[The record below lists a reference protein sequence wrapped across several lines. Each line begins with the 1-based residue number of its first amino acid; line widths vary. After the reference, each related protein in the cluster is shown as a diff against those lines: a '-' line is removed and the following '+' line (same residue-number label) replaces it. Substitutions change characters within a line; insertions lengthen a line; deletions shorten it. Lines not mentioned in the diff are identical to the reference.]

1 MAKTTG
7 PYEVY
12 TEVETPNG
20 TVGVPAGCKLRIN
33 DDGTATVLYPGY
45 EKGYLQHWPKYQLIE
60 YARQLGAEFR
70 ADWGHSQIIAAIE
83 AVAEG
88 RTYPMSTKKQRE
100 TISKAKKDANAKK
113 KTAEDAVLEEIAE
126 LEQLEG

>member
-7 PYEVY
+7 PYKTY

-20 TVGVPAGCKLRIN
+20 IVGVPAGCKLRIN
-33 DDGTATVLYPGY
+33 DDGTADVLYPGY
-45 EKGYLQHWPKYQLIE
+45 EKGYLQHWPKANLIE
-60 YARQLGAEFR
+60 YARMVGAEFR

-83 AVAEG
+83 AVTEG
-88 RTYPMSTKKQRE
+88 RTYPLSTKKQRE
-100 TISKAKKDANAKK
+100 TISKAKKAASKK
-113 KTAEDAVLEEIAE
+113 KTDEEVISEIAE